1 MSGKRFC
8 ALALQNSNLAGMRIV
23 QLLNTHWIF
32 LNCKGLSIIWKYFS
46 ESKYFLATN
55 SYFENLISKH
65 LMCFCGNSFYPRSLT
80 PGELIV
86 EGRMSNALRVIT
98 NRGILSSN
106 GLPFSADNLSGND
119 MRQGDTQWVFHLQI
133 LLAELIT
140 IIDFF
145 CQWAKR
151 M

>member
-65 LMCFCGNSFYPRSLT
+65 VMCFCGNSFSPHSLT

-98 NRGILSSN
+98 NRGILSSKA
-106 GLPFSADNLSGND
+106 FLS
-119 MRQGDTQWVFHLQI
+119 QL
-133 LLAELIT
+133 T
-140 IIDFF
+140 I
-145 CQWAKR
+145 CLV
-151 M
+151 MT